1 MGNRIQYTNDFSKI
15 VEISFYHEYFLNTS
29 LDSIDLVPDS
39 ETADLINNY
48 NLIFRKKGNS
58 FFIFKNNNS
67 NVNSQV
73 FSGTVFLKF
82 TLKFNDLLFLNFTD
96 MPFKYNQKFILKTS
110 ESDKSRLHP
119 LTYTDESILEPYS
132 ENGVVGEVMVEIN
145 QNDEFF
151 GNEEESTKGE
161 PQKFYA
167 RFNARTVK
175 FRYNFYFSGK
185 ENDFTNYFVF
195 DENSNNRYTEFFV
208 RKLEN
213 GMTVQSFV
221 LPEQVKMSENY
232 SHKLYLKQED
242 EFSKSFN
249 KFLPHPTPNNLKYD
263 IEENTFFLESF
274 TKVN

>member
-1 MGNRIQYTNDFSKI
+1 MSNRIQYTNDFSKI
-15 VEISFYHEYFLNTS
+15 VELSFYHEYFVNTN

-39 ETADLINNY
+39 ETAELINNY
-48 NLIFRKKGNS
+48 NLILRKKGNS

-73 FSGTVFLKF
+73 FSGAVVLKF
-82 TLKFNDLLFLNFTD
+82 LLKFNDLLFLNFTD
-96 MPFKYNQKFILKTS
+96 MPFEYHQKFILKTS
-110 ESDKSRLHP
+110 EADKSRLHP
-119 LTYTDESILEPYS
+119 LTHTDESILEPYS

-151 GNEEESTKGE
+151 GNQEESTKVE

-167 RFNARTVK
+167 RFNTRTVK

-195 DENSNNRYTEFFV
+195 DENSNNKFTEFFV

-242 EFSKSFN
+242 EFIKSFN

-263 IEENTFFLESF
+263 VEENTFFLESF
-274 TKVN
+274 IKVN

>member
-1 MGNRIQYTNDFSKI
+1 MSNRIQYTNDFSKI
-15 VEISFYHEYFLNTS
+15 VELSFYHEYFVNTN

-39 ETADLINNY
+39 ETAELINNY
-48 NLIFRKKGNS
+48 NLILRKKGNS

-73 FSGTVFLKF
+73 FSGAVVLKF
-82 TLKFNDLLFLNFTD
+82 LLKFNDLLFLNFTD
-96 MPFKYNQKFILKTS
+96 MPFEYHQKFILKTS
-110 ESDKSRLHP
+110 EDKSRLNQ
-119 LTYTDESILEPYS
+119 LTHTDESILEPYS

-151 GNEEESTKGE
+151 GNQEESTKVE

-167 RFNARTVK
+167 RFNTRTVK

-195 DENSNNRYTEFFV
+195 DENSNNKFTEFFV

-263 IEENTFFLESF
+263 VEENTFFLESF
-274 TKVN
+274 IKVN

>member
-1 MGNRIQYTNDFSKI
+1 MSNRIQYTNDFSKI
-15 VEISFYHEYFLNTS
+15 VELSFYHEYFVNTN

-39 ETADLINNY
+39 ETAELINNY
-48 NLIFRKKGNS
+48 NLILRKKGNS

-73 FSGTVFLKF
+73 FSGAIVLKF
-82 TLKFNDLLFLNFTD
+82 LLKFNDLLFLNFTD
-96 MPFKYNQKFILKTS
+96 MPFEYHQKFILKKC
-110 ESDKSRLHP
+110 EADKSRLHP
-119 LTYTDESILEPYS
+119 LTHTDESILEPYS

-151 GNEEESTKGE
+151 GNEEESTKVE

-167 RFNARTVK
+167 RFNTRTVK

-195 DENSNNRYTEFFV
+195 DENSNNKFTEFFV

-263 IEENTFFLESF
+263 VEENTFFLESF
-274 TKVN
+274 IKVN

>member
-1 MGNRIQYTNDFSKI
+1 
-15 VEISFYHEYFLNTS
+15 
-29 LDSIDLVPDS
+29 
-39 ETADLINNY
+39 
-48 NLIFRKKGNS
+48 
-58 FFIFKNNNS
+58 
-67 NVNSQV
+67 
-73 FSGTVFLKF
+73 
-82 TLKFNDLLFLNFTD
+82 
-96 MPFKYNQKFILKTS
+96 
-110 ESDKSRLHP
+110 
-119 LTYTDESILEPYS
+119 LEPYS

-151 GNEEESTKGE
+151 GNQEESTKVE

-167 RFNARTVK
+167 RFNTRTVK

-195 DENSNNRYTEFFV
+195 DENSNNKFTEFFV

-221 LPEQVKMSENY
+221 LPEQIKMSENY

-249 KFLPHPTPNNLKYD
+249 KFLPHPTLNNLKYD
-263 IEENTFFLESF
+263 VEENTFFLESF
-274 TKVN
+274 IKVN